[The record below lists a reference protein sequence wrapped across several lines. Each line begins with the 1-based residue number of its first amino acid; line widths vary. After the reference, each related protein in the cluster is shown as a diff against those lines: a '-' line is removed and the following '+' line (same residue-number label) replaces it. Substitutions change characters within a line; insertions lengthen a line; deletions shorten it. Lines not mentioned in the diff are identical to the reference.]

1 MDTVT
6 DHFHFLYAIVSLVET
21 FLNRTA
27 YSPSWS
33 GVSSAANAARSYGMR
48 LEATP
53 LDIARWTYDGRQDIL
68 SRVGIEREGTEILGG
83 TLWVG
88 PDGRRVAECPFI
100 ELRADGKYYC
110 GIQDTKPEACTAHW
124 CKKYIDPSN

>member
-1 MDTVT
+1 MVGCIQCGECCKK
-6 DHFHFLYAIVSLVET
+6 H
-21 FLNRTA
+21 
-27 YSPSWS
+27 
-33 GVSSAANAARSYGMR
+33 GMR

-53 LDIARWTYDGRQDIL
+53 LDIARWTYDRRQDIL
-68 SRVGIEREGTEILGG
+68 SLVGIERDGSEILGG

-110 GIQDTKPEACTAHW
+110 GIQETKPEACTAHW
-124 CKKYIDPSN
+124 CLKYLEST